1 MSIDANSG
9 DRIKISPATSGV
21 SALPPTVSLFYE
33 ITESLTDA
41 NPNPPDPPPSGD
53 VGSSFDP
60 LTGTWETY
68 ATLQSE
74 LDAVS
79 DGGTLDLTGR
89 GFAPT
94 SLSQTGTGFDLAAA
108 KSVTVTGGFFSGA
121 PYNLTWTDAGNGA
134 WEATLPT
141 GIVDSLEAGNSNRH
155 LVDFEAAVEVYAQQF
170 PDYPVNWPVTEF
182 DHAANPS
189 YFAHDADSNVLVNN
203 VVTGDSDKIVSFDI
217 VDAAT
222 IAATEAY
229 LMDGSFGKSILW
241 KLTPN
246 VSGSMPLASIT
257 QPGGTG
263 TTISIVAENAF
274 GGDYDESDPTKDYF
288 SFAFHGQSPANL
300 GSGEFC
306 MDAANSVV
314 RYKPVTPGRPDFA
327 SVASMVQCVDARTDE
342 GTTATF
348 ENCTF
353 SNTAPAGTVG
363 QIYTYLNDGQLV
375 VRSSRFDHGKEAVR
389 GNGKFYYCDFSR
401 FSQRTLGS
409 AGAGLVVEDCSFRS
423 GGCTNSSILTQG
435 VLAGEENRIK
445 IQRNYFSISK
455 STHGQAISLYKDSWQ
470 NALVK
475 DNIFHNCKVGLT
487 YQHFTTG
494 SPSTITG
501 DGYALAVENNLF
513 FVDDVYT
520 PDGLVNQPSLSQVVE
535 QMTTTHLDGLN
546 PIVRFR
552 HNSLMYDPSTFAETA
567 DRWRLAG
574 MMHYDGFQD
583 CDVFYESQI
592 TGYRTTG
599 DADGDSTRNFRS
611 NMIFDTRGQGGAAAY
626 VSVED
631 WWMDITREGTYDVA
645 EYLDFTTLRPKAT
658 LAGQGCVA
666 QDTGDVGA
674 RFTGLTAADLSTLYA
689 GWADTFPPVDV
700 PAFDETEFIT
710 GTALNGRATS
720 WSYFTDYAEQDD
732 RNDIS
737 DDGTLVQILDP
748 SP

>member
-1 MSIDANSG
+1 MSTNANSG
-9 DRIKISPATSGV
+9 DRIKVSPATSGV

-33 ITESLTDA
+33 ITESLTD
-41 NPNPPDPPPSGD
+41 PYPPVPPTGED
-53 VGSSFDP
+53 VGSSFAP

-74 LDAVS
+74 LDAVA

-121 PYNLTWTDAGNGA
+121 PYNLTWTDVGNGA
-134 WEATLPT
+134 WEATIPT
-141 GIVDSLEAGNSNRH
+141 NIVDSLKIGNSNRH

-170 PDYPVNWPVTEF
+170 PDYPANWPVTEF

-189 YFAHDADSNVLVNN
+189 YFAHDASSNAILSN
-203 VVTGDSDKIVSFDI
+203 VVTDAGDKVVSFDI
-217 VDAAT
+217 TDAAT

-246 VSGSMPLASIT
+246 VSGSMPLASVT

-263 TTISIVAENAF
+263 TAISIVPESSF
-274 GGDYDESDPTKDYF
+274 GGDYVEGDPKKDYF
-288 SFAFHGQSPANL
+288 SFAFHGQSPADL

-327 SVASMVQCVDARTDE
+327 SVASMVQCVDARTDA
-342 GTTATF
+342 GTTSTF

-353 SNTAPAGTVG
+353 SNTAPSGTVG

-375 VRSSRFDHGKEAVR
+375 VRNSRFDHGKESVR
-389 GNGKFYYCDFSR
+389 GNGKFYYCDFYR
-401 FSQRTLGS
+401 FSERTIGS
-409 AGAGLVVEDCSFRS
+409 AGPGLVVENCSFRA
-423 GGCTNSSILTQG
+423 GGCTNSAILTQG
-435 VLAGEENRIK
+435 VLPGEENRIK

-455 STHGQAISLYKDSWQ
+455 STHGQGISLYKDSWQ

-487 YQHFTTG
+487 YQHNKEGASVT
-494 SPSTITG
+494 TG

-513 FVDDVYT
+513 FVDNVYT
-520 PDGLVNQPSLSQVVE
+520 PDGLVNQPSLAQVVE
-535 QMTTTHLDGLN
+535 QMETGHLDTLN
-546 PIVRFR
+546 PQVRFR
-552 HNSLMYDPSTFAETA
+552 HNTLMYDPSAFGYNA

-574 MMHYDGFQD
+574 MMNADGFQD

-599 DADGDSTRNFRS
+599 DSDGGSTRNFLS
-611 NMIFDTRGQGGAAAY
+611 NMIFDTRGNGGAAAY

-631 WWMDITREGTYDVA
+631 WWMDATRSQYDVDA
-645 EYLDFTTLRPKAT
+645 YLDFITLRPKAT
-658 LAGQGCVA
+658 LASQGCVA
-666 QDTGDVGA
+666 QDGGDVGA
-674 RFTGLTAADLSTLYA
+674 RFTGLTATDLSTLRA
-689 GWADTFPPVDV
+689 GWADTFTPVAV
-700 PAFDETEFIT
+700 PAFNESEFIT
-710 GTALNGRATS
+710 GDSSNGRATN
-720 WSYFTDYAEQDD
+720 WSYWTDYTNQATITA
-732 RNDIS
+732 NC
-737 DDGTLVQILDP
+737 DDGTKVQILDP
-748 SP
+748 NP